1 MEGEEACG
9 QAEIEEISRGKG
21 RKGAHK
27 NMCSPGRTGGTD
39 VQRNIFLFGYIR
51 VHPGT
56 TWYILE
62 MEGEEAV
69 VNVEWLGERG

>member
-1 MEGEEACG
+1 MWSGG
-9 QAEIEEISRGKG
+9 QEIEEISRGKG
-21 RKGAHK
+21 RKEPHE
-27 NMCSPGRTGGTD
+27 NMCSPGWTGGTD
-39 VQRNIFLFGYIR
+39 VQRHICLFGYIR

-69 VNVEWLGERG
+69 VNVEWFGERG